1 MLTKEITYYL
11 EMHAP
16 SQLRPSQVA
25 VSDVEINQATISC
38 PELNRFLYTAV
49 GGDWYWVDRLPWTY
63 DRWLQYL
70 DQPGQETWV
79 LYVSGNP
86 AGYFELQGEPGE
98 DVEIASFGLLPKFVG
113 RGLGGYLLYEATRR
127 AWQKGATRVWL
138 HTSSLDHP
146 SALANYRAR
155 GFCLFKEEKLI

>member
-1 MLTKEITYYL
+1 M
-11 EMHAP
+11 
-16 SQLRPSQVA
+16 
-25 VSDVEINQATISC
+25 
-38 PELNRFLYTAV
+38 
-49 GGDWYWVDRLPWTY
+49 DRLPWTY

-155 GFCLFKEEKLI
+155 GFCLFKEESSYKELPDRPLGRWPDQDRKDELTA